1 MVTLSD
7 ELLNEMHA
15 RLAQRPRSES
25 LEEREASIRSVLYAM
40 QTERIQHLRI
50 ALDAASTLD
59 LSGPLEVSPLVVA
72 LLQLPGE
79 LALLR
84 AALDHP

>member
-7 ELLNEMHA
+7 ELLSEFHA
-15 RLAQRPRSES
+15 RLAQCPRSES
-25 LEEREASIRSVLYAM
+25 LEEREATVRGVLAAM
-40 QTERIQHLRI
+40 QRERIEHLRH
-50 ALDAASTLD
+50 ALDAASGLD
-59 LSGPLEVSPLVVA
+59 LSGPLEVSPLVVS

-84 AALDHP
+84 AALEHR

>member
-1 MVTLSD
+1 MVTLSA
-7 ELLNEMHA
+7 ELLDEMHT

-25 LEEREASIRSVLYAM
+25 LEEREANVRSVLHAM
-40 QTERIQHLRI
+40 QLERIQHLRF

-59 LSGPLEVSPLVVA
+59 LSGPLEVSPLVVS